1 MQYNTVVIG
10 EYITTKKQPKIAIL
24 IKLKLLNSLITQKHR
39 NKEKMSII
47 NAILFDYLLTCN

>member
-1 MQYNTVVIG
+1 MIYFMQYNTVVIG

-39 NKEKMSII
+39 NKE
-47 NAILFDYLLTCN
+47 NDVDYKRNTL

>member
-39 NKEKMSII
+39 NKE
-47 NAILFDYLLTCN
+47 NDVDYKRNTLLLLVNL